1 MMLQVKH
8 LSFSYGGV
16 PALRDVSFD
25 VAPGTVLCVMGPNGS
40 GKSTLLD
47 TVLGLHVPD
56 TGTILL
62 NGQNL
67 SGMDRKT
74 IARHVAYVPQN
85 HSVAFPYTVREAV
98 LMGRSAYL
106 SPFGSP
112 TRDDHIRCEQAM
124 KQAGIEAL
132 ADRPYN
138 TISGGDLRL
147 VLLARALCQDAPL
160 ILMDEPTA
168 HLDYRN
174 ELILLD
180 TVCTLSREHGITM
193 VIATHAPQQA
203 FYLEGKHIDIQTMFL
218 KKGSVAAFG
227 TPESCITTEL
237 IREVYGIESKI
248 LDSEGEKTVL
258 LRHPL

>member
-1 MMLQVKH
+1 
-8 LSFSYGGV
+8 
-16 PALRDVSFD
+16 
-25 VAPGTVLCVMGPNGS
+25 MGAIA
-40 GKSTLLD
+40 
-47 TVLGLHVPD
+47 
-56 TGTILL
+56 TIL
-62 NGQNL
+62 
-67 SGMDRKT
+67 
-74 IARHVAYVPQN
+74 
-85 HSVAFPYTVREAV
+85 
-98 LMGRSAYL
+98 
-106 SPFGSP
+106 
-112 TRDDHIRCEQAM
+112 AM
-124 KQAGIEAL
+124 EPAA
-132 ADRPYN
+132 
-138 TISGGDLRL
+138 
-147 VLLARALCQDAPL
+147 

>member
-62 NGQNL
+62 NGKDL
-67 SGMDRKT
+67 SGMDRKI

-85 HSVAFPYTVREAV
+85 HAVTFPYTVRKAV
-98 LMGRSAYL
+98 LMGRTAYL

-112 TRDDHIRCEQAM
+112 TKDDRVRCEQAL
-124 KQAGIEAL
+124 KQVGIEAL

-138 TISGGDLRL
+138 TISGGELRL

-174 ELILLD
+174 ELMLLG

-203 FYLEGKHIDIQTMFL
+203 FYLENKHINIQTMFL

-227 TPESCITTEL
+227 TPENCITTEL
-237 IREVYGIESKI
+237 LRDVYGIEAKI
-248 LDSEGEKTVL
+248 LDSDGEKTVL